1 MNLNIHQ
8 KHCKSSRVHKLRLQ
22 AARAQSKNRAAEI
35 VKNSFRPIFGF
46 YPDNHIDELR
56 ERSFRLLET
65 HGVAIEHEEAVKLLT
80 AAGATQTSDGKCY
93 RPPRQ
98 LIKEALATTPKTVE
112 LCAQRRR
119 YRTHH
124 HAWGHRHGGSRDS
137 RHGGHGAPVWSQ
149 HTGNRHAPD
158 ILPGYAHRA
167 LSTV

>member
-98 LIKEALATTPKTVE
+98 LIKEALATDTEDCRVVRPAPPVPHPSPC
-112 LCAQRRR
+112 LGSPSWRQQRFSPWWSWRTCLEPT
-119 YRTHH
+119 YR
-124 HAWGHRHGGSRDS
+124 
-137 RHGGHGAPVWSQ
+137 
-149 HTGNRHAPD
+149 
-158 ILPGYAHRA
+158 
-167 LSTV
+167 